1 MTNKTLEK
9 INLLLQQYFTV
20 EGEEEDGDVFDISV
34 FIEDGELVV
43 KEACSFTTSDGGVM
57 CLYRPISGP
66 AYRLSRVLESALEKR
81 MGEEWFQDLKSFL
94 IEHNVWD
101 YALPNIE
108 C

>member
-1 MTNKTLEK
+1 MDKRLEK

-20 EGEEEDGDVFDISV
+20 EEEEDGDVFDISV
-34 FIEDGELVV
+34 FIEDGEFVV
-43 KEACSFTTSDGGVM
+43 KEVCSFTTSDGGVM

-66 AYRLSRVLESALEKR
+66 AYRLSWVLESALKRR

-94 IEHNVWD
+94 VANGVWD